1 LSRHSTI
8 AISLVLRTSWSVAW
22 IRLYIADYYDI
33 LVALLKENVCQLGG
47 VKFLPI
53 RRLRRRFYLINAI
66 YKIIQLIRSA

>member
-47 VKFLPI
+47 VKFLLI